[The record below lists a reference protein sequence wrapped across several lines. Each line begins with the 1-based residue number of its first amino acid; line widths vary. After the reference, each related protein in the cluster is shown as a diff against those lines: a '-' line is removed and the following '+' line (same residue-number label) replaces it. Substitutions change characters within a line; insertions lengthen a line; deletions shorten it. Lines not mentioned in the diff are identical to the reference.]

1 VTQDSWPSVEP
12 PAPSTLPRVE
22 DLPVVE
28 QGFDQERVREA
39 FDSFYRH
46 LARLDTTLR
55 ALEAVDVFQA
65 QAKELRKELR
75 ALRLGGWTQQ
85 PWQPYSAARVP
96 PRAGLPEAVPRL
108 AIEAVFIIAV
118 AVGSYEAALRPLVLA
133 GVMAVAVLIVGVV
146 EWAASRERVAVPAPR
161 PTAEPEPE
169 PAVVE
174 APPVPLPPVVEEEWG
189 SQAAA
194 LPEPEEETAIAE
206 PQAPVPPE
214 PDVTE
219 EPEPEAEAEAP
230 VEAEEPEPEPEP
242 EREPEPAAS
251 ASDGAERARWWKRRR
266 AEDRAEEL
274 ATQPR
279 HVRVLPPE
287 SAGSAPGSQL
297 LDPWEE
303 DFDLSLDEPAAS
315 ADEPLPEPTPNRP

>member
-12 PAPSTLPRVE
+12 PAPSALPRVE

-85 PWQPYSAARVP
+85 PWQPYSAARMP
-96 PRAGLPEAVPRL
+96 SRAGLPEAVPRL
-108 AIEAVFIIAV
+108 AIEAIFIIAV

-146 EWAASRERVAVPAPR
+146 EWAAARERLAVPAPR
-161 PTAEPEPE
+161 PVAEPEPE

-174 APPVPLPPVVEEEWG
+174 APAVPLPPVAEEAWG
-189 SQAAA
+189 SPPPELQQPGPEA
-194 LPEPEEETAIAE
+194 EPEEQTAIAE
-206 PQAPVPPE
+206 PQAPVPTEPE
-214 PDVTE
+214 ATP
-219 EPEPEAEAEAP
+219 EPEPEAEAP
-230 VEAEEPEPEPEP
+230 VEAAEPEPEP
-242 EREPEPAAS
+242 AS
-251 ASDGAERARWWKRRR
+251 AADGADPGRRWWRRR
-266 AEDRAEEL
+266 RGDVRAEEL

-279 HVRVLPPE
+279 HVRVLPADD
-287 SAGSAPGSQL
+287 AGSEPGSHL

-303 DFDLSLDEPAAS
+303 DFDLSLDEPGET
-315 ADEPLPEPTPNRP
+315 ADEPLPEPAPNRP